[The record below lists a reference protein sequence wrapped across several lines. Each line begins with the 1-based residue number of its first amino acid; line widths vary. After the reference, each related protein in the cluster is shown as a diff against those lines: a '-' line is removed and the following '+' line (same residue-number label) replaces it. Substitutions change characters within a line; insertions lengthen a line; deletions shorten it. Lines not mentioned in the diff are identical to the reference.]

1 MASNKPRGLG
11 KNIFDL
17 LEDNMS
23 STTHTVSTLRLSEIE
38 PRADQPRKTFSA
50 EPLAQLAD
58 SIAAHGVLQPI
69 LVRESD
75 PGSGYYQII
84 AGERRWRAAK
94 MAGLTEVPVI
104 VLESDELEAAQIAL
118 IENVQRA
125 DLNPVEE
132 AQGYKNL
139 IERFGMTQEQLSV
152 QVGKSRSAIA
162 NAMRLLDLT
171 DGALELLRAGELS
184 AGHAR
189 ALLGLRDPGEIDGLA
204 AKIVEQDLSV
214 RAVEAAV
221 RQINARPEQS
231 EPEEPTGEVV
241 MQADLS

>member
-1 MASNKPRGLG
+1 
-11 KNIFDL
+11 
-17 LEDNMS
+17 
-23 STTHTVSTLRLSEIE
+23 
-38 PRADQPRKTFSA
+38 
-50 EPLAQLAD
+50 
-58 SIAAHGVLQPI
+58 
-69 LVRESD
+69 
-75 PGSGYYQII
+75 
-84 AGERRWRAAK
+84 
-94 MAGLTEVPVI
+94 AGLTEVPVI

-221 RQINARPEQS
+221 RQINARPEQT

-241 MQADLS
+241 IDYYAELERKLMSQLGRRVKIAHTPRKKVLELSYEDNEDLEILLTALCGAGFLDE